1 MLLLIFAMIC
11 GVFICFV
18 CLKQI
23 STHVQPM
30 YVVPN
35 IIMVGT
41 PCPDNSIEPADS
53 LYLHYPQ
60 PTTYGRGECRCTPVR
75 HFSILS
81 MQRSGSGWFETLLN
95 SHPNISSNGEI
106 FSVKERRSNISS
118 VLRTLDKVYN
128 LEWTSSAAK
137 NECTAAVGFKW
148 MLNQGL
154 MEYHK
159 DIVDYFNRRGISAI
173 FLFRR
178 NLLHRLVSVLANAYD
193 RDAKQL
199 NGTHKSHVHS
209 KQEAEVLAK
218 YKPTIDS
225 TLLITN
231 LKHIEDITADALK
244 FFKSTRLI
252 ILYYEDLINNQ
263 KKLMDVQEFLRVPR
277 RDLQSHQVKIHTR
290 PISEQVENWDDV
302 YNTLKGTQ
310 YEIFLNQSDYA
321 SN

>member
-1 MLLLIFAMIC
+1 MADDCWILNKMLLLIFAMIC

-209 KQEAEVLAK
+209 KQE
-218 YKPTIDS
+218 
-225 TLLITN
+225 
-231 LKHIEDITADALK
+231 
-244 FFKSTRLI
+244 
-252 ILYYEDLINNQ
+252 
-263 KKLMDVQEFLRVPR
+263 KLMDVQEFLRVPR